1 MSKKFTPIVIAK
13 HEQKEK
19 DFTIATDTKKER
31 FNELFDYMTTFIDTQ
46 DKDVFKGQIYNV
58 FIQRFTD
65 KHHATYPSL
74 SISKLLDLHDCHQHK
89 LEALINA
96 FQSIDIEWNFITN
109 EPESIPCFDIKTECQ
124 EQNDRYQKTNKL
136 IEALDSLKESRH
148 FYLADI
154 VRGLNGAVAYDF
166 HTQKIVPN
174 QAYVLGEKERA
185 TY

>member
-19 DFTIATDTKKER
+19 DFIIATDTKKER

-74 SISKLLDLHDCHQHK
+74 SISKILDLHDCHQHK

-109 EPESIPCFDIKTECQ
+109 KPESIPCFDIKTECQ

-174 QAYVLGEKERA
+174 LAYVLGEKERA